1 MHGYTVVYYLCIASS
16 SSTRIWSQIYY
27 QRYSTFPN
35 IVILFYFMVQAF
47 TDKNRTSLLVYIFRS
62 IPILVGICAL
72 VAKNNRCHLRFVCV
86 DYCIQIGRFI
96 RYTSQLIRPPF
107 PDLLDRGNSLAEC
120 QHAASESTLF
130 GWPDLM
136 NVRVHRSRAPSS
148 CVMYCASHRERVLSV
163 TPGWPPPPAP
173 KHHTSTHA
181 RITCSYVCVSFFVNR
196 LQRWHL

>member
-1 MHGYTVVYYLCIASS
+1 
-16 SSTRIWSQIYY
+16 
-27 QRYSTFPN
+27 
-35 IVILFYFMVQAF
+35 MVQAF

-163 TPGWPPPPAP
+163 TPGWPPPQRQNITQAR
-173 KHHTSTHA
+173 THA
-181 RITCSYVCVSFFVNR
+181 LPVRMFVFHFSLIDSSDGTCSAC
-196 LQRWHL
+196 HLWSKPNATVG